1 MIEFILKKDKK
12 HNSLCQIKKDET
24 VIYLTEKDLSLLIE
38 DIYEKR
44 PDALEGMPILERLK
58 QEIEEKSDK
67 INSLCKEIDKMQSD
81 IDDMWDEINE
91 LRGY

>member
-44 PDALEGMPILERLK
+44 PDVLEGMPILEHLK
-58 QEIEEKSDK
+58 QEVKEKSDT
-67 INSLCKEIDKMQSD
+67 INNLYKEMAEMQSD
-81 IDDMWDEINE
+81 MDDMEDELNE
-91 LRGY
+91 LRGD

>member
-12 HNSLCQIKKDET
+12 HDSLCQIKKDDV

-44 PDALEGMPILERLK
+44 PDVLENMPILDILK
-58 QEIEEKSDK
+58 QEIKEKSGL
-67 INSLCKEIDKMQSD
+67 ISNLYEAIAEMQSD
-81 IDDMWDEINE
+81 MNDMEDELDE
-91 LRGY
+91 LRGD